1 MVEFLLKVTGRPTEL
16 LLPTDRN
23 VCVTD
28 PPRMTGV
35 SIRLRSIENPYPQ
48 RSIMH
53 AELATAS
60 YGVIV
65 AVWRFGRLRLAD
77 HFMPNGGCAHY
88 GCVPVNLNA
97 HPVA

>member
-1 MVEFLLKVTGRPTEL
+1 MVEFLLKVAGRPTEL

-53 AELATAS
+53 AELATAP
-60 YGVIV
+60 YGVILP
-65 AVWRFGRLRLAD
+65 VWRFGRLRPAD
-77 HFMPNGGCAHY
+77 HFMPNCGCAHY
-88 GCVPVNLNA
+88 GCVPVRLNT

>member
-53 AELATAS
+53 AELATAP
-60 YGVIV
+60 YGVILI
-65 AVWRFGRLRLAD
+65 APIWQHFGRLRPAD
-77 HFMPNGGCAHY
+77 HFIPNYGCAH
-88 GCVPVNLNA
+88 
-97 HPVA
+97 

>member
-35 SIRLRSIENPYPQ
+35 SIRLRSIGKPYQQ
-48 RSIMH
+48 RSNMH
-53 AELATAS
+53 AELATARC
-60 YGVIV
+60 GVILP
-65 AVWRFGRLRLAD
+65 VWRFGRLRLAD
-77 HFMPNGGCAHY
+77 HFMLNGGCAHY
-88 GCVPVNLNA
+88 GYVHVQLNA
-97 HPVA
+97 HPVT